1 MSRTTAREHTFKI
14 LYGLQFHNSSPKDFI
29 ESYILN
35 FVEEPVLEEDRAF
48 IEKETMGTQEHVE
61 QLDQGIAEALKGWK
75 ISRLSKVDLAI
86 LRLSAYEIMFSGEI
100 PVSVSINE
108 AVNLAKKYSQDA
120 APAFINGILGN
131 VSQRAAEAA
140 QQESGR
146 E

>member
-14 LYGLQFHNSSPKDFI
+14 LYGLQFNNSSAKEFI
-29 ESYILN
+29 ESYIIN
-35 FVEEPVLEEDRAF
+35 FVEEPVQEEDRDF
-48 IEKETMGTQEHVE
+48 ICERDPGRTGTHGTVGPMD
-61 QLDQGIAEALKGWK
+61 LEALKGWK
-75 ISRLSKVDLAI
+75 ISRLSRVDLAI

>member
-14 LYGLQFHNSSPKDFI
+14 LYGLQFNNSSAKEFI
-29 ESYILN
+29 ESYIIK
-35 FVEEPVLEEDRAF
+35 FVEDPVQEEDRDF
-48 IEKETMGTQEHVE
+48 IVRETLGAQGHME
-61 QLDQGIAEALKGWK
+61 QLDQWISEALKGWK
-75 ISRLSKVDLAI
+75 ISRLSRVDLAI